1 MQSLNSPHH
10 SMGPSMSPG
19 PYMPP
24 GMGGMSSG
32 AMAQCMG
39 GGGMTPTGPRDFF
52 PEQDSPRGRG
62 SVPMDTKNYR

>member
-24 GMGGMSSG
+24 GMGGMG
-32 AMAQCMG
+32 MGQCMG
-39 GGGMTPTGPRDFF
+39 GPMTPTGSRDFF
-52 PEQDSPRGRG
+52 PEQGSPRSRG
-62 SVPMDTKNYR
+62 SVGPMDSKNYR